1 MHRRPLESTRTDPP
15 FPYPQLFRSAL
26 GSDARRGQQV
36 TRSLADAIQL
46 VGINTRTGAATAIG
60 VPRDSWV
67 RIPGRGNDKIN
78 SAMVLGGPLLIA
90 RAVEGPVGIEP
101 DYVMVTDF
109 TGFRAMIRSEAR
121 RVGKACVRMCRFRWA
136 QYH

>member
-1 MHRRPLESTRTDPP
+1 MLVPKGPSAAGDGVEGPVGKASAVGLSPHVICGL
-15 FPYPQLFRSAL
+15 AL

-36 TRSLADAIQL
+36 TRSRADAIQL

-78 SAMVLGGPLLIA
+78 SAMVLGGPQLMA
-90 RAVEGPVGIEP
+90 RAVEGLVGIEP

-109 TGFRAMIRSEAR
+109 TGFRAMIDQIGGGE
-121 RVGKACVRMCRFRWA
+121 
-136 QYH
+136 Q